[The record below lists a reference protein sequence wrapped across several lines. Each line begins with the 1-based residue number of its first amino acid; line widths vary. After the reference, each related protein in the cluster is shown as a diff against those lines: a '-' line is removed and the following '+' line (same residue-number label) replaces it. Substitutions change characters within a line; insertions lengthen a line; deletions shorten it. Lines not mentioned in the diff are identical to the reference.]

1 MGRAII
7 FTGMLRIIGIILL
20 VVVVVAIGVGAGVVV
35 GYMGNLPKLSSYKGL
50 DKDQTSKVYA
60 SDGTLIATFHAE
72 QNRELIP
79 VEQIPKH
86 LQNGVVAIEDE
97 RFYQHR
103 GVDLKA
109 IFRALYVNIQSGRIV
124 EGGSTITQQYVR
136 NTFITPEVTMLRKIK
151 EAALAYQLEKKYS
164 KKKILELYLN
174 TVYYGQGCYG
184 VETASQNFFGK
195 PAKDLTLAESA
206 LLAGLP
212 GAPNYFSPHNNPKLA
227 MTRRNLVLD
236 KMAKFKYITKKEAE
250 EAKKTPIVL
259 KPTPTQEPLIA
270 PYFVEHVKLSL
281 IEKYGANMV
290 YRGGLRI
297 YTTLDL
303 NMQKKAEEAVFSTL
317 DQPDDPA
324 ASLVAIEPKTGYIK
338 ALVGGKDIATTKFNL
353 ATQARRSPGSA
364 FKTFTLVAAI
374 EKGISPSRS
383 YESASPRYI
392 KIPSG
397 ETWKVYNAEG
407 GSAGGSV
414 SIQQATIG
422 SINVVFAQ
430 LILDVGAQRVAETAQ
445 KMGILSPVPAYPAI
459 TLGGMDE
466 GVSALDMASGYATLA
481 NDGVYVRAT
490 PIIKITD
497 YEGNIIERRK
507 PIGKAVIGKNTAHT
521 VTSIL
526 QKVIRYGT
534 GTRAQL
540 DRPAAGKTGT
550 AEYKQDA
557 WFCGYTPDLACAVW
571 MGYPQASIR
580 MGYIHGYPA
589 YGGGI
594 PALIWQKFMSGALE
608 DIPPSDFPGAE
619 PIYEKTIKVT
629 ICTESNLLA
638 TEFCPDTRERY
649 FDRGDEPT
657 EYCNIH
663 KAPEAPKATVPNVIG
678 MTVNQAKSALSSAGL
693 NVTVSYEPNEVIPE
707 DQIISQSPSAESS
720 VNQGSTVSIVAS
732 SGPPEEGNGGGGGT
746 PP

>member
-1 MGRAII
+1 
-7 FTGMLRIIGIILL
+7 MLRIIGIILL
-20 VVVVVAIGVGAGVVV
+20 VVVVVAIGVGAGVVA
-35 GYMGNLPKLSSYKGL
+35 GYMGNLPKLSSYKSL

-60 SDGTLIATFHAE
+60 ADGTLIATFHAE
-72 QNRELIP
+72 QNREIVP

-86 LQNGVVAIEDE
+86 LQNGVVAIEDD

-109 IFRALYVNIQSGRIV
+109 VLRALYVNVRSGRIV

-136 NTFITPEVTMLRKIK
+136 NSFITPEVTVLRKVK

-174 TVYYGQGCYG
+174 TVYFGQGCYG

-195 PAKDLTLAESA
+195 PAKNLTLAESA

-212 GAPNYFSPHNNPKLA
+212 GAPNYYSPHNNPKLA
-227 MTRRNLVLD
+227 LIRRNLVLD
-236 KMAKFKYITKKEAE
+236 RMVRFKSITKKEAE

-259 KPTPTQEPLIA
+259 KPMPAQEPLIA

-303 NMQKKAEEAVFSTL
+303 RMQKIAEDAVFSTL
-317 DQPDDPA
+317 NEPDDPA
-324 ASLVAIEPKTGYIK
+324 GSLVAIEPKTGYIK

-364 FKTFTLVAAI
+364 FKTFCLVAAI
-374 EKGISPSRS
+374 EKGISPSKS
-383 YESASPRYI
+383 YESASPRTL
-392 KIPSG
+392 KIPGG
-397 ETWKVYNAEG
+397 EIWKVQNAEG
-407 GSAGGSV
+407 GSAGGYV
-414 SIQQATIG
+414 SIQEATAR
-422 SINVVFAQ
+422 SINVVYAQ
-430 LILDVGAQRVAETAQ
+430 LVLDVGAQRVAETAQ
-445 KMGILSPVPAYPAI
+445 KMGILSPVPPYPAI

-466 GVSALDMASGYATLA
+466 GVCTLEMASAYATLA
-481 NDGVYVRAT
+481 NDGVYIKPT

-497 YEGNIIERRK
+497 WQGNIIEKSK
-507 PIGKAVIGKNTAHT
+507 PVGKSVIGKNTART
-521 VTSIL
+521 VNSIL
-526 QKVIRYGT
+526 QRVISGGT
-534 GTRAQL
+534 GTRGQL

-557 WFCGYTPDLACAVW
+557 WFCGYTPDLACATW
-571 MGYPQASIR
+571 MGYPEGSIR

-594 PALIWQKFMSGALE
+594 PTIIWEKFMSRALE
-608 DIPPSDFPGAE
+608 GIPPSDFAGAE
-619 PIYEKTIKVT
+619 PIYEKTIRVT

-638 TEFCPDTRERY
+638 TEFCPETRQKY

-663 KAPEAPKATVPNVIG
+663 RPPEDSKATVPNVIG
-678 MTVNQAKSALSSAGL
+678 MMVGAATSAINSASL
-693 NVTVSYEPNEVIPE
+693 NVTISYETNSVVPKDQVIR
-707 DQIISQSPSAESS
+707 QSPSAGSS
-720 VNQGSTVSIVAS
+720 VDQGSNVSIVVS
-732 SGPPEEGNGGGGGT
+732 SGPAEEPS
-746 PP
+746 PPSPPSPRPP